1 MTTRLK
7 LVVLF
12 SGFPVTVMGKIPVG
26 VDALEVIVSVL
37 EHVGLHGL
45 LPKLAVAPAGR
56 PEVTLRLTACVVPN
70 AKFRVIVFCPADP

>member
-1 MTTRLK
+1 MTTKLK

-12 SGFPVTVMGKIPVG
+12 SGLPVTVTGKVPVG
-26 VDALEVIVSVL
+26 VAALVAIVSVL

-56 PEVTLRLTACVVPN
+56 PEITLRLTACVAPDTKV
-70 AKFRVIVFCPADP
+70 RVIVFCPADP